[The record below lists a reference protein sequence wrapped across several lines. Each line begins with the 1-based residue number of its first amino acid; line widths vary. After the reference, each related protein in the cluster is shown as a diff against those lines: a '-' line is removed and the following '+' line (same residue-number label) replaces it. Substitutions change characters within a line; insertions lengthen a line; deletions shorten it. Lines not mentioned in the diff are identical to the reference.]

1 MTLHFKHHN
10 LGFTL
15 IEMLIALS
23 LSVILAAMLFSSLHT
38 YAVGTKAGQLRF
50 NAKQTSGSVYQFI
63 SNQLRESIPLG
74 LKVGRNRELLFHGN
88 SQQIIYVGHIPRHRS
103 TGGLHKNSIMVEG
116 ESPRQSLIFSYERLA
131 VDEIFNLETFV
142 ENAPDNP
149 NILITDAHAIEFE
162 YFGVPKK
169 NTEPNWFSE
178 WPRSDELPQLIRLR
192 IEKSADASPVDI
204 VLPVYAKNMS
214 RRAALTLDPATP

>member
-1 MTLHFKHHN
+1 NT
-10 LGFTL
+10 
-15 IEMLIALS
+15 
-23 LSVILAAMLFSSLHT
+23 
-38 YAVGTKAGQLRF
+38 
-50 NAKQTSGSVYQFI
+50 
-63 SNQLRESIPLG
+63 
-74 LKVGRNRELLFHGN
+74 
-88 SQQIIYVGHIPRHRS
+88 
-103 TGGLHKNSIMVEG
+103 
-116 ESPRQSLIFSYERLA
+116 
-131 VDEIFNLETFV
+131 
-142 ENAPDNP
+142 PDNP

-192 IEKSADASPVDI
+192 IEKSANASPVDI